1 MIALALLAIGQ
12 PLSGQAQFLKSLTN
26 NLKQTLQNRANGKS
40 NQTTNAILDKV
51 DSATRVGGTKTGK
64 TTATGAPGTQGVAG
78 KAATGTQAISGTS
91 ATGAT
96 NAGGQ
101 TGGLPNVFGGSVDT
115 SGFSRV
121 LGAFARTAQE
131 NPNDTNQADLVM
143 KSLGRLTG
151 GNGVSSQD
159 SAAAIKSFMTAG
171 GGSGVLYETITTI
184 TSKQGNTRDTNS
196 IWLTSSGEGRSE
208 MRIPIP
214 GAVTPKFV
222 VIGRANQPT
231 YSIMLDAANRTYS
244 LNIIDT
250 ALINSG
256 IDKYQVTRVGTETV
270 AGYSCIHTKIVQTTG
285 SGMFKSTTTMELWT
299 STAVPGYA
307 MYSKLITFQSSTGG
321 LLGALN
327 KAGAGGFLV
336 RMTAGNGKD
345 VSMTMQ
351 LWKAEQKS
359 FPASLFAIPAGYT
372 NDGMTTAQRLLSGS
386 APAKH

>member
-1 MIALALLAIGQ
+1 MIALALLAIAR
-12 PLSGQAQFLKSLTN
+12 PLSGHAQFFKSLTN

-40 NQTTNAILDKV
+40 NQATNAILDKI
-51 DSATRVGGTKTGK
+51 DSATRVGGSKTGK
-64 TTATGAPGTQGVAG
+64 TTAAGVTGTQGLMG
-78 KAATGTQAISGTS
+78 GPQTP
-91 ATGAT
+91 TGAQ
-96 NAGGQ
+96 A
-101 TGGLPNVFGGSVDT
+101 VDT
-115 SGFSRV
+115 TGISRV

-151 GNGVSSQD
+151 GDGVSPQD

-171 GGSGVLYETITTI
+171 GGGGVLYQTITTT
-184 TSKQGNTRDTNS
+184 TSKRGNTRDTS
-196 IWLTSSGEGRSE
+196 SLWLTGTGEGRSE

-222 VIGRANQPT
+222 IIGRASQPT
-231 YSIMLDAANRTYS
+231 YSILLDAANRTYS

-256 IDKYQVTRVGTETV
+256 IEKYQVTRVGTETV
-270 AGYSCIHTKIVQTTG
+270 AGYPCIHTRIVQTTG

-307 MYSKLITFQSSTGG
+307 IYSRLTSFQSSTGG

-336 RMTAGNGKD
+336 RMTAGDGKD

-351 LWKAEQKS
+351 LWKAEQKN
-359 FPASLFAIPAGYT
+359 FPASLFAIPAGYS
-372 NDGMTTAQRLLSGS
+372 NDATTTAQRLLSGS
-386 APAKH
+386 APANH